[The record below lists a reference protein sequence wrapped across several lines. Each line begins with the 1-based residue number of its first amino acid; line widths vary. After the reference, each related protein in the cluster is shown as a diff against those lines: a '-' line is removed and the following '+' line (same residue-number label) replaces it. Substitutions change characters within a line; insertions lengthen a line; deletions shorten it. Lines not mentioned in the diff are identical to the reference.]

1 MSSPVPNMTAR
12 PDAVAILNP
21 ETGRRPADEL
31 ETLLRRI
38 LGKRYHLDIQ
48 RSTYP
53 GEARRLAK
61 EAAGQAGLVIAV
73 GGDGTVREVVA
84 GILDTPATLAI
95 IPNGSANVVA
105 RGLGIPTDPAGAARA
120 LVGPTV
126 RQALDIVVT
135 DDDCFVHMAGAGFD
149 GLMMRDTSPS
159 LKRAVG
165 WLAYFPPAISHLDDQ
180 ICHYRITVD
189 DTTITA
195 EARMVLV
202 ANGSFVLHPRFPIGR
217 EIRADDGLLDVC
229 IFTPPDFASTA
240 SVAGLI
246 ALGLVDRSPHFQQLT
261 GKTVRVESDPPV
273 PVEFDGDFVGL
284 TPFDARIRP
293 GAVTVLMPAP
303 PDR

>member
-1 MSSPVPNMTAR
+1 MTAC
-12 PDAVAILNP
+12 PNAIAILNP
-21 ETGRRPADEL
+21 GTGRRPADEL

-38 LGKRYHLDIQ
+38 LEERYNLVIQ
-48 RSTYP
+48 RSSYP
-53 GEARRLAK
+53 GEARHLAK
-61 EAAGQAGLVIAV
+61 QAAGQADLVIAV

-84 GILDTPATLAI
+84 GILDTPVTLAI
-95 IPNGSANVVA
+95 IPHGSANVVA
-105 RGLGIPTDPAGAARA
+105 RGLGIPIDPAGAARA

-126 RQALDIVVT
+126 RQALDIAVS

-180 ICHYRITVD
+180 IYHYRITVD

-195 EARMVLV
+195 DARMVLV
-202 ANGSFVLHPRFPIGR
+202 ANGSFVLHPRFPVGR
-217 EIRADDGLLDVC
+217 EIRIDDGLLDVC

-261 GKTVRVESDPPV
+261 GKTVRVESDPPA
-273 PVEFDGDFVGL
+273 PVEFDGDFVGM

-293 GAVTVLMPAP
+293 AAITVLLPAP
-303 PDR
+303 LGR

>member
-1 MSSPVPNMTAR
+1 MTAR
-12 PDAVAILNP
+12 PDAIAILNP

-31 ETLLRRI
+31 ETLLQRI
-38 LGKRYHLDIQ
+38 LEQRYNLVIQ

-53 GEARRLAK
+53 GEARRLA
-61 EAAGQAGLVIAV
+61 EQAATQAELVIAV

-84 GILDTPATLAI
+84 GILDTPATLGI
-95 IPNGSANVVA
+95 IPHGSANVVA
-105 RGLGIPTDPAGAARA
+105 RGLGIPIDPGGAARA
-120 LVGPTV
+120 LAGPTV
-126 RQALDIVVT
+126 RQALDIAVN
-135 DDDCFVHMAGAGFD
+135 DGDCFVHMAGAGFD

-165 WLAYFPPAISHLDDQ
+165 WLAYFPPALSHLDDQ
-180 ICHYRITVD
+180 IYHYRITVD

-195 EARMVLV
+195 DARMVLV

-217 EIRADDGLLDVC
+217 EIRIDDGLLDVC

-240 SVAGLI
+240 SVAGLF

-261 GKTVRVESDPPV
+261 GKTVRVESDPPA
-273 PVEFDGDFVGL
+273 PVEFDGDFVGM

-293 GAVTVLMPAP
+293 AAISVLLPAP
-303 PDR
+303 LAR